1 MRVFQSLSP
10 RDIKELMRSIGVDP
24 YGIRIMQPKALNYS
38 VKIDSVP
45 CILAN
50 ILKQEMLSLGADA
63 AVARGALTGKAKK
76 TGCLL
81 IGNLS
86 QFGLLKQKLK
96 KQPFGMER
104 LGLELA
110 ASLENFCRSK
120 FILRAG
126 SRRISLGKRTC
137 VMGIVN
143 CTPDSFSGDGLYP
156 GLRGIE
162 EYAEK
167 LVREGADI
175 IDVGGESSR
184 PGAGSV
190 SVKEELKRTIP
201 VIKRLA
207 RRIKAPISIDT
218 CKPEVARQALDS
230 GAVIVNDITGLKDP
244 LMAKTAARHKAAV
257 VVMHMQG
264 DPRTMQKRPRY
275 SSLIDEV
282 IGSLAAAVRRAG
294 ECGVGEDSIIV
305 DPGIGFGKT
314 LENNLEI
321 LRRLPDFKVLGKP
334 IMVGTSR
341 KSFIGRILKAEPKD
355 RILGTVSSCVL
366 ASALGADIVRV
377 HDVGQVKRAL
387 MVSDS
392 ILG

>member
-86 QFGLLKQKLK
+86 QFGLLRQKLK
-96 KQPFGMER
+96 QQPFGMER

-110 ASLENFCRSK
+110 ASLDNFRRSK

-156 GLRGIE
+156 GLRDIE

-355 RILGTVSSCVL
+355 RIFGTVSSCVL